1 MADISQDR
9 AIEVMMEG
17 LMDNLDCAE
26 IKLPEDVAREVLE
39 RKFEEA
45 LEEKDD
51 QYDPSNEDNQCI
63 IDDAIELMIER
74 FGLDAWHEALREA
87 RESRLGSNV
96 GWLYENMSQEIVAD
110 AFEELKN
117 KI

>member
-1 MADISQDR
+1 MPDISQDR
-9 AIEVMMEG
+9 AIEDMFEG
-17 LMDNLDCAE
+17 LMDRLGSAE
-26 IKLPEDVAREVLE
+26 ISLPEDVAREVLE
-39 RKFEEA
+39 IKFEAA

-51 QYDPSNEDNQCI
+51 SYDPSVEDNQCI

-87 RESRLGSNV
+87 RESQLGSDV
-96 GWLYENMSQEIVAD
+96 GWLYENMSQEILDD

-117 KI
+117 KV